1 MVFYSQKHGAKM
13 LEKLKQSSVGALFG
27 LIPPWLLYLL
37 VALALM
43 MAGAKLN
50 GVRWALK
57 YERLQHDYESA
68 QAQAQAVATEKTT
81 ANATATAKLDKTY
94 YEEYQNAQKTA
105 DYWRA
110 RVRTER
116 VSVCAKTAN
125 HAETRTTGGVGDD
138 TAADIGA
145 DRSMDVSGS
154 AIVDLSE
161 SAKQMRAQV
170 NYLQG
175 KVTTDAETINGVS
188 DEK

>member
-1 MVFYSQKHGAKM
+1 M

-94 YEEYQNAQKTA
+94 YEEFQNATKNS

-110 RVRTER
+110 RYLTER
-116 VSVCAKTAN
+116 VPSRTKAAN
-125 HAETRTTGGVGDD
+125 CAETRTTGGVGDD
-138 TAADIGA
+138 AATDTSANRAVDVPSTAI
-145 DRSMDVSGS
+145 
-154 AIVDLSE
+154 IQLSE
-161 SAKQMRAQV
+161 SATKMKAQV
-170 NYLQG
+170 EYLQG
-175 KVTTDAETINGVS
+175 KVMTDAQTING
-188 DEK
+188 ETP